1 MDASIWC
8 VGRLYAPAEH
18 VCYHFHL
25 GFDGGDLFGGAG
37 LWSPTAKEEGH
48 D

>member
-1 MDASIWC
+1 MESSIC
-8 VGRLYAPAEH
+8 RMGGLYAPAEH
-18 VCYHFHL
+18 VCHHFHL

-37 LWSPTAKEEGH
+37 LWSPTAKEERH